1 MSASSAALPAR
12 QTQNGV
18 VLQWANT
25 IAVIVTIV
33 FNILSQALPIGVDT
47 NAVLA
52 NQYNPYN
59 YFLPANYVFAIWGVI
74 YLGMIAFAWW
84 QSRPE
89 QRANPRF
96 HAIGWWF
103 VIGSLGNVGWLILF
117 QNLQFAASMIPLV
130 TLLVTLGIMYVRIR
144 QIQRPA
150 GALERIGLFGFISL
164 YFAWSAV
171 ATVANGAFILLS
183 LQFGVTNVNV
193 TAAITPELIGQ
204 YQTWGAIMLIVA
216 GLIATAVVFTNG
228 DLVYAGVIV
237 WAFVGIIA
245 RHTEIAAVV
254 IPAAVMAALALAGAT
269 IGLLRMKKKGA
280 HTA

>member
-1 MSASSAALPAR
+1 MSTSSAALPAR

-18 VLQWANT
+18 LLQWANT

-89 QRANPRF
+89 QRSNPRF
-96 HAIGWWF
+96 HAVGWWF
-103 VIGSLGNVGWLILF
+103 IIGSLGNIGWLILF
-117 QNLQFAASMIPLV
+117 QNLQFSASMIPLV
-130 TLLVTLGIMYVRIR
+130 TLLVTLGIIYVRIR

-150 GALERIGLFGFISL
+150 PTLERVGLFAFISL

-183 LQFGVTNVNV
+183 LQFGVTNVNIA
-193 TAAITPELIGQ
+193 AAITPDLISQ
-204 YQTWGAIMLIVA
+204 YQIWGAIMLVIA
-216 GLIATAVVFTNG
+216 GLIATAVAFTNG
-228 DLVYAGVIV
+228 DLIYAGVIV
-237 WAFVGIIA
+237 WAFVGIIV
-245 RHTEIAAVV
+245 RHSDIAAVV
-254 IPAAVMAALALAGAT
+254 IPAAIMAVLALTGA
-269 IGLLRMKKKGA
+269 IVGMVRLRSGA